1 MAFKERHIQTN
12 FPKNCDTH
20 LAENLFQTRSRA
32 CRLQEYF
39 FKYALKRGVPRQ

>member
-1 MAFKERHIQTN
+1 MQTN
-12 FPKNCDTH
+12 SPANCDAH

-32 CRLQEYF
+32 CRLQECF